1 MQYHLRGQNRRDC
14 WGYRCW
20 TTMRWVD
27 RVGTVGVVGRFA
39 GLEVAG
45 PGAAEIVGTAVVEV
59 QRRRQVRRQRFPV
72 WVVPGLEVV
81 LVLGLGAAPEL
92 EAARVPELSDLAGRV
107 RWRELA

>member
-1 MQYHLRGQNRRDC
+1 M
-14 WGYRCW
+14 W
-20 TTMRWVD
+20 WVG

-81 LVLGLGAAPEL
+81 LGLGAAPEL